1 MLVKSS
7 FITKYIYTKI
17 QITYKGSF
25 FEASLKSFIIIIL
38 VNINTYKIKIYYSSS
53 CIIFFSVGKAQNPD
67 GKPLESRSRF
77 TNAEKDEM
85 QFPIK

>member
-38 VNINTYKIKIYYSSS
+38 VNINTYKVEYIIIPHVSYSSLLE
-53 CIIFFSVGKAQNPD
+53 
-67 GKPLESRSRF
+67 KPRIQMENL
-77 TNAEKDEM
+77 
-85 QFPIK
+85 